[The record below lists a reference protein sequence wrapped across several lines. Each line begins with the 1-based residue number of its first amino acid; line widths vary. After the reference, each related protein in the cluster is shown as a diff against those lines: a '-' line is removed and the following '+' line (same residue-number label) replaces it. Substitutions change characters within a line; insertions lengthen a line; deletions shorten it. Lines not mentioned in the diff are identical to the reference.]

1 MNISF
6 HWICKSKDLKS
17 KFYKKKKKVIERLDL
32 NLNNISISYNYLQF
46 KFVYMLQKFIKL
58 KILLKYIYIEYT
70 YMERIYHDPRP
81 IQDNIH
87 ICIVISV
94 PSVDNFRS
102 KLIQKI
108 FSRSLSILRS
118 PPVSAE

>member
-46 KFVYMLQKFIKL
+46 KFVYML
-58 KILLKYIYIEYT
+58 KI
-70 YMERIYHDPRP
+70 H
-81 IQDNIH
+81 
-87 ICIVISV
+87 
-94 PSVDNFRS
+94 
-102 KLIQKI
+102 
-108 FSRSLSILRS
+108 
-118 PPVSAE
+118 